1 MSTVLPDEGLAHSD
15 VMGTPADLLAESRR
29 CLEAG
34 RTTGDLEAKQRWAT
48 RALNLAVQALE
59 SRSIDSISIKDGEQ
73 KRFYI
78 TQIRRLK
85 ERYERLIV
93 LQREASALVKTVGPT
108 HDTST
113 WDRIFANDDEIT
125 KVWHETREI
134 EALQRE
140 RREDEASDALP
151 ICSSAL
157 TRDCK

>member
-1 MSTVLPDEGLAHSD
+1 MSTVLQDKDRPESD
-15 VMGTPADLLAESRR
+15 AIGTPAELLAESSR

-34 RTTGDLEAKQRWAT
+34 RIANDLEEKRRWAA
-48 RALNLAVQALE
+48 RALKLAVQALE
-59 SRSIDSISIKDGEQ
+59 SKTIDSTTMKGGEQ

-85 ERYERLIV
+85 DRYERLIA

-108 HDTST
+108 HDASM
-113 WDRIFANDDEIT
+113 WKKIFANDDEMT

-140 RREDEASDALP
+140 RRKDNAL
-151 ICSSAL
+151 S
-157 TRDCK
+157 

>member
-1 MSTVLPDEGLAHSD
+1 MSTVLPDKGFEQPD
-15 VMGTPADLLAESRR
+15 VMGTPAELLAESRR

-34 RTTGDLEAKQRWAT
+34 RTTSDLEAKQRWST

-59 SRSIDSISIKDGEQ
+59 CKPTDSTSTKGGEQ
-73 KRFYI
+73 KRIYI

-113 WDRIFANDDEIT
+113 WEKIFANDDEIT

-134 EALQRE
+134 EARQRE
-140 RREDEASDALP
+140 RTEDEALN
-151 ICSSAL
+151 
-157 TRDCK
+157 